1 MPLEEKLLLLLVGTL
16 CVLVVIFALAAVLV
30 PEFRTQGAAVAGV
43 IGGLIVAPL
52 SAWIAA
58 RFRRNGANGGGT

>member
-1 MPLEEKLLLLLVGTL
+1 MLVATL
-16 CVLVVIFALAAVLV
+16 CVLALLMAVAAILM
-30 PEFRTQGAAVAGV
+30 PDFRASGAAISGV

-58 RFRRNGANGGGT
+58 RFRRNGANGGQ